1 MPEPSDILNI
11 AFKAAS
17 ETPAD
22 PTSEVA
28 KQVEFVGRNQN
39 KAGARLLMACLLA
52 KIHNPEVDI
61 RKPYTKITGDDA
73 YSGRHYDE
81 SYIAPFAECNENRP
95 LKH

>member
-1 MPEPSDILNI
+1 M
-11 AFKAAS
+11 
-17 ETPAD
+17 
-22 PTSEVA
+22 
-28 KQVEFVGRNQN
+28 GRNQN

-81 SYIAPFAECNENRP
+81 SYIAPFAECNENRQMFR
-95 LKH
+95 LDSI